1 VPPPERPEKDLSPR
15 MPQRP
20 KQERILLDW
29 FNVSYRTLLVA
40 GLALLVVGTVAI
52 LYFLGILK
60 QAPSPR
66 GQAYAAI
73 TDADDLLRKATAVEG
88 TNLDALRDEARTLL
102 VRAREAFGEANYSD
116 AMKSAVESANASRRL
131 LSIGQGEGGLP
142 DVQFY
147 KIEGNVQVKRAR
159 ELIWKNAAKTT
170 PLDVGDQIKTDSSAS
185 AQIIYFNGTI
195 TTIKPGSILEIKE
208 LYDDPATRVQKVRET
223 LRTGTM
229 ISSTQEVA
237 AAGSFHE
244 VSTESASVRAE
255 GRSEFETR
263 FDEINGGTSVGVYRG
278 GAVVRSGGGEV
289 QLAGREG
296 VQVDA
301 GGTFAPKVKLPPTPV
316 LLEPIDQKI
325 FNAGAAEAKPV
336 TIQLSWEPSGSDG
349 TYHLQI
355 SSTSLFGDL
364 LLDRPD
370 LKQSEVTLPPT
381 EAGSYYWR
389 VSFRDSSGV
398 DSAFSETRKFKVLAG
413 RVMNA
418 DDTTPPDL
426 SIDDFLVF
434 STQVIVRGRT
444 EPGAILAANGKT
456 IDVGDDGAFTTIIQL
471 RREGRNE
478 IRFVAQDAAGNER
491 SVTRVAEVRPL

>member
-1 VPPPERPEKDLSPR
+1 

-20 KQERILLDW
+20 KQDRVLLDW
-29 FNVSYRTLLVA
+29 FNVSYRTLFVA
-40 GLALLVVGTVAI
+40 GLGMLVVGAAVI
-52 LYFLGILK
+52 LYFLGVFRPG
-60 QAPSPR
+60 ANPR

-73 TDADDLLRKATAVEG
+73 AEADGLLKQAAAAEEPK
-88 TNLDALRDEARTLL
+88 LDELKDEARSRLG
-102 VRAREAFGEANYSD
+102 RARDSFAAANYSD
-116 AMKSAVESANASRRL
+116 AMKSAVESANASRRIL
-131 LSIGQGEGGLP
+131 AIARGEGGLP

-159 ELIWKNAAKTT
+159 ELIWKNATKAT
-170 PLDVGDQIKTDSSAS
+170 PLAVGDQIKTDSSAS
-185 AQIIYFNGTI
+185 AQIIYFNGTV

-229 ISSTQEVA
+229 ISSTQEVT

-244 VSTESASVRAE
+244 VSTETASVRTE

-263 FDEINGGTSVGVYRG
+263 FDELNRGTSVGVYRG
-278 GAVVRSGGGEV
+278 GAVVRSGDAQV
-289 QLAGREG
+289 QLGGREQ

-301 GGTFAPKVKLPPTPV
+301 AGAFGSKLKLPPTPV

-325 FNAGAAEAKPV
+325 FNMAAGEASPV
-336 TIQLSWEPSGSDG
+336 PIQISWEPVEAAG

-355 SSTSLFGDL
+355 SSTSLFGEL
-364 LLDRPD
+364 LLDRTD
-370 LKQSEVTLPPT
+370 LEVHQVSLPPT
-381 EAGSYYWR
+381 PPGSYYWR
-389 VSFRDSSGV
+389 VAFRDTSGL
-398 DSAFSETRKFKVLAG
+398 DSAYSETRKFKVLAG
-413 RVMNA
+413 RVMNV
-418 DDTTPPDL
+418 DDTAPPDL

-456 IDVGDDGAFTTIIQL
+456 VDVGDDGTFTTIIQL

-478 IRFVAQDAAGNER
+478 VRFVAQDSAGNER
-491 SVTRVAEVRPL
+491 TVVRVAEVRPL